1 MPTVFIGNQFND
13 DNVGD
18 LGAIPPAVRRSC
30 GYGSGRLIWG
40 AEPGDL
46 LVVPQQ
52 PSRRFWSYACAVKGI
67 DEDAVRVLVPPP
79 GRYGTDVIDRERF
92 QNPDFQRELRAAIS
106 GRGIDRVRPFY
117 FSALMARFADA
128 LGLVGA
134 DGDHAFCA
142 QDGADL
148 LNSKSVFRAM
158 AAGHGVAVPEG
169 TVCRSADEVVDV
181 VSGLF
186 ARGECAILKQDFL
199 ALGMGNTVLSP
210 RDGVDPRGTSGAVVL
225 PDARAVRDH
234 VTERWPWY
242 SGGGQHKLIVER
254 FITGCVPLYA
264 EVAIGR
270 GVVEVINHGEMK
282 TDPLF
287 CGFRIPARVVPEAAC
302 DRFLAEV
309 TKIARAVAGLGYQ
322 GLINI
327 DGIITPDGDAL
338 VNEFNGRLGGCTHLH
353 ELATRLLGPDYL
365 GKKLLSSHNRW
376 PVPSFVDALEF
387 LADKGIAYDRTT
399 GTGVLLPHDNTAM
412 NGMVEYCVIADSD
425 LERVRMENLLDAAFR
440 R

>member
-52 PSRRFWSYACAVKGI
+52 PSRQFWSYACAVKGI
-67 DEDAVRVLVPPP
+67 GEDDVRVLVPPP
-79 GRYGTDVIDRERF
+79 GSYGTDVIDRDRF
-92 QNPDFQRELRAAIS
+92 QDGDFQRDLRAAITE
-106 GRGIDRVRPFY
+106 RGIEAVRPFY
-117 FSALMARFADA
+117 FSALMARFAGA
-128 LGLVGA
+128 AGLTGA

-148 LNSKSVFRAM
+148 LNSKSVFRAV
-158 AAGHGVAVPEG
+158 AAGRRIAIPEG
-169 TVCRSADEVVDV
+169 TVCRSPDEVVDV
-181 VSGLF
+181 VQALF

-199 ALGMGNTVLSP
+199 ALGMGNKVLSP
-210 RDGVDPRGTSGAVVL
+210 YDGVDPRGASGVVVL
-225 PDARAVRDH
+225 PDAQAVRDH
-234 VTERWPWY
+234 VSEQWPWY
-242 SGGGQHKLIVER
+242 TSGGQNKLIVER
-254 FITGCVPLYA
+254 FVTGCVPLYA
-264 EVAIGR
+264 EVAIGE
-270 GVVEVINHGEMK
+270 GTVEILNHGEMK

-287 CGFRIPARVVPEAAC
+287 CGFRIPARMVTDQQC
-302 DRFLAEV
+302 DRFLVEVVKTAE
-309 TKIARAVAGLGYQ
+309 AVAALGYQ
-322 GLINI
+322 GLVNI
-327 DGIITPDGDAL
+327 DGIITPDDQVL

-353 ELATRLLGPDYL
+353 EIATRLLGPDYF

-376 PVPSFVDALEF
+376 AVPSFAEALRF
-387 LADKGIAYDRTT
+387 LADEGIAFDRTT

-412 NGMVEYCVIADSD
+412 NGMVEYCVVADSD
-425 LERVRMENLLDAAFR
+425 AERVRMENLLDAAFQG
-440 R
+440 